1 MFAEGRKNAN
11 IFRETCSSKIREG
24 FLKFWLSSEVLSK
37 FSKPLRI
44 KMKKTKKNKTNLKRA
59 DAYHGLMHTLM
70 NN

>member
-11 IFRETCSSKIREG
+11 IFRETCSAKIREG

-44 KMKKTKKNKTNLKRA
+44 KMKKTKKKQNKFETCGCVSRSNA
-59 DAYHGLMHTLM
+59 HTYE
-70 NN
+70 